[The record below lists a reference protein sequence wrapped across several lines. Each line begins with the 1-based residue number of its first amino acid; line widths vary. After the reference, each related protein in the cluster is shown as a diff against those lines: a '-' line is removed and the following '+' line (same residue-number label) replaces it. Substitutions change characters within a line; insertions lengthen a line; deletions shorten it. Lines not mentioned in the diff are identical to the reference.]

1 MHNIVFGI
9 KRAFL
14 TSTTF
19 LRRSLRR
26 HFGLTQ
32 ARFDILYLVRKGYED
47 QPQVRRE
54 LGITSSTI
62 SEMLRTLELLGL
74 VWRSPKP
81 GDRRARV
88 IHFTPEGRK
97 RTDAVIEQWI
107 NRRAGYR
114 MIRDIFQ
121 WNRDP
126 DKAFHV
132 IDIFGYHLSV
142 TERWFAPTMA
152 HNPYPDFHPDD

>member
-1 MHNIVFGI
+1 MHRITFGI

-47 QPQVRRE
+47 QLQVRRE

-81 GDRRARV
+81 TDRRARV

-97 RTDAVIEQWI
+97 KTDAVIEQWLK
-107 NRRAGYR
+107 RRAGYR

-126 DKAFHV
+126 DEAFHV
-132 IDIFGYHLSV
+132 IDIFGHYLSV

>member
-1 MHNIVFGI
+1 MHGIVFGI

-32 ARFDILYLVRKGYED
+32 ARFDILYLVRKGHRD
-47 QPQVRRE
+47 QLDVRRQ

-74 VWRSPKP
+74 VWRRPNP
-81 GDRRARV
+81 EDRRAR
-88 IHFTPEGRK
+88 IIEFTPEGRK

-107 NRRAGYR
+107 THRAGYR
-114 MIRDIFQ
+114 MIRNIFD
-121 WNRDP
+121 WNADP
-126 DKAFHV
+126 DGAFRT
-132 IDIFGYHLSV
+132 IDMFGYYLDT
-142 TERWFAPTMA
+142 TERWFAPSMA